1 MSNEE
6 LDFYKVQ
13 VKILNKRVGE
23 LMSENLNL
31 QVALELSQNQYVE
44 MAEKYSVAMAQLQE
58 PRPDNYGQITPA

>member
-1 MSNEE
+1 MNNEE

-31 QVALELSQNQYVE
+31 QVALELSQNQYVA
-44 MAEKYSVAMAQLQE
+44 MAERYSVAMAQNQE
-58 PRPDNYGQITPA
+58 PHPDNYGEITPA